1 MRRALVVGGLVGLV
15 GAAGLLGGMGVPR
28 VEAPAAG
35 AWSVDP
41 VHSSVVF
48 RIKHLNTSYFY
59 GHFNE
64 LTGTVNFDE
73 AKPEAS
79 TMDLSIKIESVDT
92 HNSNRNN
99 HLKSA
104 SFFNVEQFPTA
115 TFKSTS
121 WKKASDNTFDITG
134 DLNIHG
140 QTKPVT
146 IKLEKTGQ
154 GKGQQ
159 GEIVG
164 FETNFTLKRSD
175 FGITYMP
182 DGLSDEVK
190 MMVSI
195 EAKGGKG

>member
-1 MRRALVVGGLVGLV
+1 
-15 GAAGLLGGMGVPR
+15 
-28 VEAPAAG
+28 
-35 AWSVDP
+35 
-41 VHSSVVF
+41 VVF
-48 RIKHLNTSYFY
+48 RIKHLNTAYFY

-64 LTGTVNFDE
+64 MTGTVNFED

-79 TMDLSIKIESVDT
+79 SMDLSIKIDSVDT
-92 HNSNRNN
+92 HNPNRNN

-104 SFFNVEQFPTA
+104 SFFNAEQFPTA

-121 WKKASDNTFDITG
+121 WKKSGDNAFDVTG
-134 DLNIHG
+134 DMTIHG
-140 QTKPVT
+140 QTKPLT

-164 FETNFTLKRSD
+164 FETAFTLKRSD